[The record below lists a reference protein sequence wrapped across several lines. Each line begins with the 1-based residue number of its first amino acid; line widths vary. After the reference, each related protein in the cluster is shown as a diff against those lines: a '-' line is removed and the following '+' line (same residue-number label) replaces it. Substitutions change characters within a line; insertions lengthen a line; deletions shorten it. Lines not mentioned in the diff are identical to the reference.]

1 MAPKPSNPK
10 KMPFEKYAAY
20 VPIVLTD
27 RTWPNRTIDK
37 APLWCSV
44 DLRDGNQALIDPMDP
59 ERKLRMFKTLVK
71 MGFKE
76 IEVGFPSAS
85 QPDFDFVRHIIEND
99 LIPDDVTI
107 QVLVQSRKELI
118 ERTYEAIAGAPQAI
132 VHLYNSTSTLQR
144 RVVFGLDKDG
154 VKQIAVDAARL
165 CLEHEPMLAGTNV
178 RYEYSPESFT
188 LTEPEYAL
196 EVCEAV
202 MDVIRARGDRALAA
216 AQEQLRGGLG
226 RRLQGPTD
234 GLLDA
239 LARIEAYIDFPDEDL
254 PVEDRR
260 TVSTQIDSILLEV
273 NRLEA
278 SSRYGE
284 ILRDGIKTVI
294 LGAPNA
300 GKSSLLNRLVGHDRA
315 LVSPEPGTTR
325 DFIEERVIL
334 GPHCLRLIDTA
345 GFNRTPGQL
354 EGLGIAKALERGLEA
369 NLFLVIVDA
378 TDATPPPFPTELLAR
393 MTPRNTLLVINKV
406 DLAPNPLV
414 PRLLKEGPEAE
425 KVSALTGA
433 GLEALVD
440 RITRLCDRMGYDP
453 SDRIAINARHAAAL
467 EVASAALKAA
477 QAKLSSSE
485 AAELLARDL
494 RAALDAIGGAN
505 AGTGRAGLAAA

>member
-1 MAPKPSNPK
+1 MSVIHAGTIC
-10 KMPFEKYAAY
+10 AAATPAGESALAVIRISGTDTARIAAELAGSPPPPRRALRRAY
-20 VPIVLTD
+20 RSADGTELDDVVLTFFAGPRSYTGED
-27 RTWPNRTIDK
+27 TLEISCHGNPFIVRRI
-37 APLWCSV
+37 LE
-44 DLRDGNQALIDPMDP
+44 DLRRRGCRLAEPGEFTQRAFLNGRIDLTQA
-59 ERKLRMFKTLVK
+59 
-71 MGFKE
+71 
-76 IEVGFPSAS
+76 
-85 QPDFDFVRHIIEND
+85 
-99 LIPDDVTI
+99 
-107 QVLVQSRKELI
+107 
-118 ERTYEAIAGAPQAI
+118 
-132 VHLYNSTSTLQR
+132 
-144 RVVFGLDKDG
+144 
-154 VKQIAVDAARL
+154 
-165 CLEHEPMLAGTNV
+165 
-178 RYEYSPESFT
+178 
-188 LTEPEYAL
+188 
-196 EVCEAV
+196 EAV

-485 AAELLARDL
+485 AAELLASDL
-494 RAALDAIGGAN
+494 RAALDAIGEI
-505 AGTGRAGLAAA
+505 TGRIDNERMLDRLFSTFCIGK